1 MLSLPISDAPALK
14 ADDAPPILRSPALMD
29 LPYIQHGFSTRT
41 CGNLATRYG
50 PPAEVAAARRT
61 FARLTGIDS
70 NRVAHFGLTHSSRVG
85 LVSEADAV
93 PIDETPYRI
102 SIRGLLCDAGP
113 HDLSF
118 TSPQGVSNQSGV
130 DCLITTTPGVS
141 LFMVV
146 GDSAPVLLIAP
157 GGKAIA
163 LAHVG
168 IVGTVNHVL
177 ENTIRTLCRIVPC
190 RPSEITAVIGPTVGP
205 CCYALAQSLTWAQ
218 VVAQV
223 FFDEYGPKGPGI
235 VVRNNQY
242 FFDLPAAIT
251 DVLRRERLL
260 PSMIHAMN
268 ICTACP
274 HTPFFSH
281 QAGIAGR
288 FGTLLA
294 LRSV

>member
-1 MLSLPISDAPALK
+1 MLTTPISVVPPSNL
-14 ADDAPPILRSPALMD
+14 DDAPPILRIPALLD
-29 LPYIQHGFSTRT
+29 LPFVQHGFSTRT

-70 NRVAHFGLTHSSRVG
+70 NRVAHFALTHSSRVG
-85 LVSEADAV
+85 LVNDADAV

-102 SIRGLLCDAGP
+102 SVRGLLADAGP
-113 HDLSF
+113 RDVHF
-118 TSPQGVSNQSGV
+118 TNAQGVDNQSGV
-130 DCLITTTPGVS
+130 DSLITTTPGVS

-163 LAHVG
+163 LTHVG
-168 IVGTVNHVL
+168 IVGTINHIL
-177 ENTIRTLCRIVPC
+177 ENTIRTLCRMVPC
-190 RPSEITAVIGPTVGP
+190 RPSEIIGVIGPTVGP
-205 CCYALAQSLTWAQ
+205 CCYALAQSITWGQ
-218 VVAQV
+218 VVSHL
-223 FFDEYGPKGPGI
+223 FFDEYGPQGPGI
-235 VVRNNQY
+235 VIRNDQY

-260 PSMIHAMN
+260 PSMIHSMN
-268 ICTACP
+268 ICTACA

-281 QAGIAGR
+281 QAGVAGR

-294 LRSV
+294 LRPL